1 MYTLLYAKV
10 LFLQKLKSQIDREPD
25 PVKVRRLYQLS
36 EMVDDTALGYLM
48 ATQDLDALAV
58 EA

>member
-10 LFLQKLKSQIDREPD
+10 LFLQKLKSQIDRERD

-36 EMVDDTALGYLM
+36 MMVDDTALGYLM
-48 ATQDLDALAV
+48 ATQDLDALAI